1 MTKSTSWIDG
11 EGVFKRI
18 ANIDRVPHVTL
29 APRISGEDTFVI
41 SSRLGSGRACLILL
55 YWLIYF
61 ETRFSGLC
69 LGRRLVVLENKENTD
84 HKQGRLEPCRHLPNR
99 QGGRTKCQPDKM
111 PTWVGILSVTFF
123 CGWHF
128 VRTNFLVGILSG
140 PSQEVLASPPTSES
154 GGGPVTSFC
163 LLRVYKF
170 IV

>member
-11 EGVFKRI
+11 EGDFQKDR
-18 ANIDRVPHVTL
+18 NIDRVPHVTL

-111 PTWVGILSVTFF
+111 PTGQNANLGWHFVRDFF
-123 CGWHF
+123 LWLAFCPDQLFGWHF
-128 VRTNFLVGILSG
+128 VRTISTCLRTLRHHPWQPGIL
-140 PSQEVLASPPTSES
+140 
-154 GGGPVTSFC
+154 
-163 LLRVYKF
+163 
-170 IV
+170 